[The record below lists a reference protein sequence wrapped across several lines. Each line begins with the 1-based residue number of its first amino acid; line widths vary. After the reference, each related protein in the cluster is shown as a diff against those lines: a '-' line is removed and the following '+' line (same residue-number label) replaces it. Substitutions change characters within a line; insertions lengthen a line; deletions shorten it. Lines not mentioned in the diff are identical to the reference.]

1 MNQDMTKD
9 NVFKALLRFTV
20 PLIISG
26 LLQQLYYIVD
36 SIIVGNLLGENAL
49 AAVGVSAPVTN
60 VFIYIIIG
68 LVSGYTILVSQY
80 FGAKEYQKISRLSS
94 SFFLFTIAAACIISI
109 AGYAMK
115 EELLVM
121 LNTPEELLEAS
132 GLYLSIVFMGI
143 PAVILYNLCASML
156 RGIGDSKTPLY
167 AILLSTII
175 NVVLDLVFIKII
187 PWGIKGVAVATVIA
201 QIISGIYL
209 MVHIHR
215 QHPMLRLSF
224 KRDYL
229 DISLFIESI
238 KLGAPRVVQSSVAS
252 VGSLMLQNIMNSFGV
267 DVVTAITTA
276 YKIDT
281 LTILPIIN
289 ISTAIS
295 IFVGQNIGAN
305 SMERAREG
313 LRKGILIIL
322 AVSVVIT
329 SIFVL
334 FGAELMKLF
343 GVSDE
348 IALLGQRFFTTM
360 AVFYPVL
367 GLENAF
373 VGFLQG
379 NKDVTF
385 TAASNMLC
393 LAIRVFLSFALASRL
408 GFDIIAISEVS
419 SWVLG
424 AAIAY
429 GRYKSNRW
437 QKFSLTAAPIPNDCN

>member
-1 MNQDMTKD
+1 M
-9 NVFKALLRFTV
+9 
-20 PLIISG
+20 IISPFSFLYWG
-26 LLQQLYYIVD
+26 LYTLPSTMIFR
-36 SIIVGNLLGENAL
+36 L
-49 AAVGVSAPVTN
+49 AASMPVVSLVETWAAKTGRSV
-60 VFIYIIIG
+60 YIISPISR
-68 LVSGYTILVSQY
+68 SGFI
-80 FGAKEYQKISRLSS
+80 FGAVMLSDTGAFAMTS
-94 SFFLFTIAAACIISI
+94 SNTLSVLPPRIFLMSI

-121 LNTPEELLEAS
+121 LNTPKELLEAS
-132 GLYLSIVFMGI
+132 GLYLSIVFIGI

-167 AILLSTII
+167 AIIISTII
-175 NVVLDLVFIKII
+175 NVVLDLTFIKVI

-201 QIISGIYL
+201 QIIAGVYL
-209 MVHIHR
+209 LVHIHR

-229 DISLFIESI
+229 DITLFIESV

-252 VGSLMLQNIMNSFGV
+252 VGSLLLQNIMNSFGV

-295 IFVGQNIGAN
+295 IFIGQNIGAN
-305 SMERAREG
+305 NVERAREG

-393 LAIRVFLSFALASRL
+393 LTIRVFLSFALASRL

-429 GRYKSNRW
+429 GRYRSNRW
-437 QKFSLTAAPIPNDCN
+437 QKFNLAVSPISNDCP